1 VHTAILLVVIIR
13 RCFAAVAISVSAVL
27 AVAAPAHAQGNV
39 KAPGVPEGV
48 YNVNIDGQATTE
60 WEIFPICVP
69 TVGDLRE
76 PLLLPV
82 ACRLK
87 VTPQGQPGAEAVMIG
102 GRFTFDYDTID
113 GRTCP
118 DGSTAPQTTIYAFDP
133 YTWVGSMQVIQ
144 PAGCGDQ
151 PRMSEVPLTMTLNR
165 PLPIPAT
172 QYPLICEPGG
182 LRRCF

>member
-1 VHTAILLVVIIR
+1 MHIVRFIRALAAAAI
-13 RCFAAVAISVSAVL
+13 CAGAVL
-27 AVAAPAHAQGNV
+27 GFAVPAQGQGDV

-48 YNVNIDGQATTE
+48 YAVNIDGQASTT
-60 WEIFPICVP
+60 WEITPICVP

-82 ACRLK
+82 GCRLK
-87 VTPQGQPGAEAVMIG
+87 IRPPTGSGAEAVVTNG
-102 GRFTFDYDTID
+102 QWTAVYDSAD

-118 DGSTAPQTTIYAFDP
+118 DGSRAPQKIVYAFDP
-133 YTWVGSMQVIQ
+133 FALNGTMTAFHGGECNDV
-144 PAGCGDQ
+144 PA
-151 PRMSEVPLTMTLNR
+151 MVKAPLTLTYLG
-165 PLPIPAT
+165 PLGTPVN